1 MSNKIFIIKNLTDD
15 IGFYTDLEKAKNELK
30 KIYNKN
36 LGLKYYEYKI
46 NVYHLVDNEYKLT
59 NVSYTYSFGNFSI
72 IGVLNEKRCN
82 NTINK

>member
-1 MSNKIFIIKNLTDD
+1 MSNKIFVLKNLTDI

-36 LGLKYYEYKI
+36 LGLKYYEYRI
-46 NVYHLVDNEYKLT
+46 NIYQLFDNEYKVT

-72 IGVLNEKRCN
+72 IDV
-82 NTINK
+82 